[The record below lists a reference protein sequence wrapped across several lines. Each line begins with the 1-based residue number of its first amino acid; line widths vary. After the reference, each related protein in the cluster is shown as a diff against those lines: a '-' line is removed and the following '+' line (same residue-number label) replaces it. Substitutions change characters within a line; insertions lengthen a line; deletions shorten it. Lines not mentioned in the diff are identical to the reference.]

1 MRRPAYPCKFGVHVN
16 TAIKEYEHFVG
27 HLVDTPAPTGDEQ
40 LATESG
46 DWIQY
51 ELPLNLM
58 VNNQIKSSLIHCHAD
73 DVFHMKGLSFHVEK
87 QNSQFN
93 PEVDY
98 DDEGEPVP
106 IDI

>member
-1 MRRPAYPCKFGVHVN
+1 MFSGFECLNLVKQQFDYFNGFRITMRKPAYPCKFGVHIN

-27 HLVDTPAPTGDEQ
+27 HLLDTSTTTGDANSQSNEWV
-40 LATESG
+40 E
-46 DWIQY
+46 Y

-87 QNSQFN
+87 
-93 PEVDY
+93 
-98 DDEGEPVP
+98 
-106 IDI
+106 